1 MQDYIIVIMNDLH
14 GYKEFCALRK
24 TGIKPKHLGMH
35 GRTGDVHRLNARLRV
50 AKSLVAIELEGYTA
64 STAGAYGAMLRTFL
78 CYTCFEQF
86 AYLLDCRPY
95 AFVYEYPDHPYDA
108 VAHQIRKHDKKW
120 KFADALIEYLE
131 PGGVRNALMDFKTGE
146 KNNPL
151 NFALGIRHTFSH
163 GRLTANT
170 KGANPVHVKF
180 ICDQLSSLLVH
191 VIDGEFERIVMRRY
205 RDNVEESST

>member
-1 MQDYIIVIMNDLH
+1 MPNDLH
-14 GYKEFCALRK
+14 GYKEFCELRK

-50 AKSLVAIELEGYTA
+50 AKSLVAIELEDFSA
-64 STAGAYGAMLRTFL
+64 PTAGAYGAMLRTFL
-78 CYTCFEQF
+78 FYTCFEQF

-95 AFVYEYPDHPYDA
+95 AFVYEYPDHPYNA
-108 VAHQIRKHDKKW
+108 VAQHIRAHDKNW

-131 PGGVRNALMDFKTGE
+131 PGGVQFALKDFKTGE

-170 KGANPVHVKF
+170 KGANPVHVQS
-180 ICDQLSSLLVH
+180 ICDQLSNLLVH
-191 VIDGEFERIVMRRY
+191 VIDGEFERIVMGRY
-205 RDNVEESST
+205 QNI